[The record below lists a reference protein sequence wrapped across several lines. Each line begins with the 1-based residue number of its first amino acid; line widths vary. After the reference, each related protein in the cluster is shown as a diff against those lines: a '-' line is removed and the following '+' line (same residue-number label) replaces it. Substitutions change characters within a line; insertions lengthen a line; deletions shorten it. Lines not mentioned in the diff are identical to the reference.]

1 MKSFLLSVIY
11 CFLAIICFS
20 QTSNRG
26 GDAENTVA
34 GTGKTH
40 VILIG
45 VSDYAFLP
53 EDQQLDFAD
62 DDAQLFHD
70 YLKTWGNIEFKL
82 FLNQEAG
89 KVNEIGMELQNTL
102 LSEAQSGDKVIIF
115 FAGHGDVDKLYGD
128 GYLLLNQVKPANN
141 STYKFNEALSLNEIR
156 QMIDIAD
163 KNGVEVTLIADAC
176 RSGSV
181 LSAEANKMMSGI
193 NMNTTTMI
201 SCQHNEFSEESIK
214 YGNGHGVFTYYLIQG
229 MMGLAD
235 SNKDLKISLLELQTY
250 VQTKVV
256 TEREG
261 QQTPVFTGKLMKEI
275 APVNEKLQAEA
286 GKQDNLSLAI
296 TALGKKKAVTA
307 PFGEV
312 SSRCQSLMQL
322 LMEQTAANKFFNDEL
337 DLLDQQAFSVGLIQ
351 SKKIHSSAV
360 KSVASAKGG
369 VYTASA
375 GTEGVS
381 IITRQDLKNPKW
393 IKEQKNAT
401 SVDFSP
407 SGKMLAVGNAVGIVA
422 LYDPYLVEL
431 ITTLPKLDAEVSIL
445 KFISEKTL
453 VAGTLKGTIH
463 VIDIESNT
471 SKQIKAHKGRVTDI
485 DFKNTTLFSVGDDGK
500 VCTIDITTK
509 KKVLSVAAHTGRA
522 TAIKLLPLSNAILTV
537 GDDGKLKK
545 WQVETLKL
553 ETEIALG
560 YTDLTDIE
568 IDPFEKFCFI
578 GSKQKKVGIVDLGTR
593 AVLKSKMANTSGI
606 MSISY
611 DPSTYTLAMAENDGS
626 LTFQKV
632 KVNPDMNAAVDI
644 HRQLMECGDLS
655 KYKYKIDGTL
665 IIGLNNYISGVL
677 NPLVNGE
684 AQQPSLEEIRK
695 AIRYAKKALEL
706 GKDYVTDA
714 KKLEINLLM
723 LEVYEILALGD
734 KLKYPEA
741 IEKLKRIEELDPKG
755 AYGYNVTAQLY
766 AQMNNLE
773 KAKEAI
779 KKAEAL
785 APHWS
790 ETTVNAGIILLKSG
804 DAKGAEVKFKET
816 ISNSPDLAKG
826 YSNLG
831 ALYLAQGKN
840 EDAKKQLEKAI
851 AIDSTNALVNQD
863 YIEAISRIQSKTS
876 KSTSNSNS
884 VSTKK
889 LSDYGQII
897 TNTVMYFGYQNK
909 IKFTDEKFDKEFKIA
924 VEFGTIAKVG
934 GGYIF
939 VPKIGDK
946 VAKLKVMDATTNAL
960 IGVIELPTKSMPQP
974 QLYWGKAKVDEKVDL
989 SARVF
994 VFGYKNEADLDNF
1007 FYKVI
1012 SYEVLFADGG
1022 ITTEHSEFNPAS
1034 DADGMMSFSGNGP
1047 DIYQEL
1053 VDEITQRRSRGV
1065 NGKVCVA
1072 ATVESPQGVRY
1083 KTSACFWY

>member
-1 MKSFLLSVIY
+1 MKSFLLSIIS
-11 CFLAIICFS
+11 CFLVVVSFS
-20 QTSNRG
+20 QSSNRG
-26 GDAENTVA
+26 GEATNTA
-34 GTGKTH
+34 AATGKTH

-53 EDQQLDFAD
+53 ADQQLDFAD
-62 DDAQLFHD
+62 DDAQLFYD
-70 YLKTWGNIEFKL
+70 YLKTWGNIEFKM

-102 LSEAQSGDKVIIF
+102 LAEAQSGDKVIIF

-141 STYKFNEALSLNEIR
+141 STYKFNEALSLNEMR

-235 SNKDLKISLLELQTY
+235 SNKDLKVSLLELQTY

-261 QQTPVFTGKLMKEI
+261 QQTPVFTGKLMMEV
-275 APVNEKLQAEA
+275 ASVNEKLQAEA
-286 GKQDNLSLAI
+286 SKQDNLSLAI

-312 SSRCQSLMQL
+312 SSKCQSLMQL

-360 KSVASAKGG
+360 RSVASSKGG

-375 GTEGVS
+375 GPEGIS
-381 IITRQDLKNPKW
+381 IITRQDLKGVKW
-393 IKEQKNAT
+393 IKDQKNTTGA
-401 SVDFSP
+401 DFSP
-407 SGKMLAVGNAVGIVA
+407 SGKVLATGNAEGNVNI
-422 LYDPYLVEL
+422 YDPYSLEL
-431 ITTLPKLDAEVSIL
+431 ISTLPKLDAEISTL

-453 VAGTLKGTIH
+453 VAGTIKGTIH
-463 VIDIESNT
+463 FIDIESGT
-471 SKQIKAHKGRVTDI
+471 SKQVKAHKGRVTDI
-485 DFKNTTLFSVGDDGK
+485 EFKGTTLFSVGDDGK
-500 VCTIDITTK
+500 ICSFDISTK
-509 KKVLSVAAHTGRA
+509 KKVLSVSGHVGRA
-522 TAIKLLPLSNAILTV
+522 TAMKMLPLSNAILTV

-560 YTDLTDIE
+560 YAEISDIE
-568 IDPFEKFCFI
+568 VDPYELFCFI
-578 GSKQKKVGIVDLGTR
+578 GSKQKKVGIVDLSTR

-606 MSISY
+606 TSISY
-611 DPSTYTLAMAENDGS
+611 DPSNYTLAMAESDGS
-626 LTFQKV
+626 VTFQKV
-632 KVNPDMNAAVDI
+632 KINPDMNAAVDV

-665 IIGLNNYISGVL
+665 IIGLNNYVSGVL

-684 AQQPSLEEIRK
+684 EQQPSLEEIRK

-706 GKDYVTDA
+706 GKDYVTDV

-734 KLKYPEA
+734 KAKYNEA
-741 IEKLKRIEELDPKG
+741 IEKLKRIEELDPNG
-755 AYGYNVTAQLY
+755 AYGFNVTAQLY
-766 AQMNNLE
+766 AQMNNLD

-790 ETTVNAGIILLKSG
+790 ETTVNAGKILLQSG
-804 DAKGAEVKFKET
+804 DAKAAEVKFKET
-816 ISNSPDLAKG
+816 IQNSPDLVKG

-831 ALYLAQGKN
+831 ALYLSQGKY

-851 AIDSTNALVNQD
+851 AIDSNNAAVNQD
-863 YIEAISRIQSKTS
+863 YIEAISKIQAKTA
-876 KSTSNSNS
+876 KSTPVNNT

-889 LSDYGQII
+889 LSDYGPII
-897 TNTVMYFGYQNK
+897 TNTVIYYGCQNK
-909 IKFTDEKFDKEFKIA
+909 VKFTSEKYEKEFKL
-924 VEFGTIAKVG
+924 VVDYGTIAKVG
-934 GGYIF
+934 SGYIF

-946 VAKLKVMDATTNAL
+946 IAKIKVVDATTNAV
-960 IGVIELPTKSMPQP
+960 IGTIELPTKNMPQP
-974 QLYWGKAKVDEKVDL
+974 QLYWGKSKVNERVDL
-989 SARVF
+989 TARFF

-1012 SYEVLFADGG
+1012 TYEILFADGG
-1022 ITTEHSEFNPAS
+1022 GGSEYNEFNPS
-1034 DADGMMSFSGNGP
+1034 NNSEGVMSFSGNGP

-1053 VDEITQRRSRGV
+1053 NDEITQRRSRGV

-1083 KTSACFWY
+1083 KTSACFLY

>member
-11 CFLAIICFS
+11 CHLTLFVFS

-26 GDAENTVA
+26 GAAENTSA
-34 GTGKTH
+34 ASGKTH

-102 LSEAQSGDKVIIF
+102 LSEAQTGDKVIIF

-141 STYKFNEALSLNEIR
+141 SSYKFNEALSLNEIR

-163 KNGVEVTLIADAC
+163 KNGIEVTLIADAC

-181 LSAEANKMMSGI
+181 LSAESNKMMSGI
-193 NMNTTTMI
+193 NINTTTMI
-201 SCQHNEFSEESIK
+201 SCQHNEYSEESIK

-275 APVNEKLQAEA
+275 APVNEKLLAEA
-286 GKQDNLSLAI
+286 EKQDNLSLAI

-322 LMEQTAANKFFNDEL
+322 LIEQTAANKFFNDEL

-375 GTEGVS
+375 GSEGVS

-393 IKEQKNAT
+393 IKDQKNAT
-401 SVDFSP
+401 RVDFSP
-407 SGKMLAVGNAVGIVA
+407 SGNILAIGNAVGIVA
-422 LYDPYLVEL
+422 LYDPSSVEL
-431 ITTLPKLDAEVSIL
+431 ITTLPKLDAEVSTL

-471 SKQIKAHKGRVTDI
+471 SKQIKAHKGRVTDLE
-485 DFKNTTLFSVGDDGK
+485 FKNTTLYSVGDDGK
-500 VCTIDITTK
+500 VCTIDIITK

-522 TAIKLLPLSNAILTV
+522 TAIKLLPISNAILTS

-560 YTDLTDIE
+560 YADVTDLE
-568 IDPFEKFCFI
+568 VDPFEKFCFI
-578 GSKQKKVGIVDLGTR
+578 GSKQKKVGIIDLGTR

-626 LTFQKV
+626 VTFQKV

-677 NPLVNGE
+677 NPLVNGD

-706 GKDYVTDA
+706 GKDYVMDE

-734 KLKYPEA
+734 KSQFPQAL
-741 IEKLKRIEELDPKG
+741 EKMKRIEELDPKG
-755 AYGYNVTAQLY
+755 AYGFNVTAQLY

-773 KAKEAI
+773 KAIEAI
-779 KKAEAL
+779 KKAETF
-785 APHWS
+785 APNWS
-790 ETTVNAGIILLKSG
+790 ETTVNAGKILLQSG
-804 DAKGAEVKFKET
+804 DAKAAEVKFKES
-816 ISNSPDLAKG
+816 IIESPDLVKG
-826 YSNLG
+826 YANLG
-831 ALYLAQGKN
+831 ALYLSQGKY

-851 AIDSTNALVNQD
+851 SIDSTNSNVNQN
-863 YIEAISRIQSKTS
+863 YIEAISKIQAKAAKTNPVN
-876 KSTSNSNS
+876 KT

-889 LSDYGQII
+889 LSDYGPII
-897 TNTVMYFGYQNK
+897 SNTVMYYGYQNK
-909 IKFTDEKFDKEFKIA
+909 VKFTSEKYEKEFKIA
-924 VEFGTIAKVG
+924 VDFGTIAKVG
-934 GGYIF
+934 TGYIF
-939 VPKIGDK
+939 VPKVGEKI
-946 VAKLKVMDATTNAL
+946 AKLKVMDATTNAI

-989 SARVF
+989 TARVF

-1022 ITTEHSEFNPAS
+1022 GSSEYNEFNPS
-1034 DADGMMSFSGNGP
+1034 GDSEGVMSFSGNGP
-1047 DIYQEL
+1047 EIYQEL